1 MGTAAIPASM
11 APLALLG
18 KRHAGSSGEGMKR
31 ILIVKVTSLGD
42 IVHGLPIVADLQ
54 RAYPGVAVDWAAD
67 AAFADLLRWHSGIS
81 RVLCAPLRRFKKQR
95 KLVDLKEIAASIG
108 ELRRFEYDAVIDIH
122 GVYKSAIISFLS
134 RSNARYGYRSA
145 DLGER
150 GAAFAYTTRFARE
163 HGLNAWEGLRKSVSD
178 AFGYSLVGGPRFD
191 LQIPQSGAAP
201 EVAERGPFAMLFHS
215 GSGEEKRWP
224 VARWHAI
231 GRYLRERGIAS
242 ALPWGSEVEHAN
254 AVAIAD
260 GIPGAVVLPRL
271 TLERVAQHVDLSAL
285 VVGVDTGFVHLASAL
300 RKPTVMIFTATSKR
314 LFGID
319 VPGCS
324 MSVGDEGHP
333 PEIQEVRDA
342 IEQVCPAV
350 AKRNAPFIEMPMYAL
365 GAAVSGQRSEHKQ
378 PEMSHTETF

>member
-1 MGTAAIPASM
+1 
-11 APLALLG
+11 
-18 KRHAGSSGEGMKR
+18 MKR

-42 IVHGLPIVADLQ
+42 IVHGLPVVADLQ
-54 RAYPGVAVDWAAD
+54 LAYPGVAIDWAAD

-81 RVLCAPLRRFKKQR
+81 RVLCAPLRQFKKQR
-95 KLVDLKEIAASIG
+95 RLVDLKEIAASIG

-150 GAAFAYTTRFARE
+150 GAAFAYTMRFARE
-163 HGLNAWEGLRKSVSD
+163 QGLNAWEGLRKSVSN

-191 LQIPQSGAAP
+191 LQIPHLSAAL
-201 EVAERGPFAMLFHS
+201 ELAERGPFAMLFHS

-224 VARWHAI
+224 VSRWHVI
-231 GRYLRERGIAS
+231 GRYLREQGITS
-242 ALPWGSEVEHAN
+242 ALPWGSETEYAN

-271 TLERVAQHVDLSAL
+271 TLLQVAQHVDLSTL
-285 VVGVDTGFVHLASAL
+285 VVGVDTGLVHLASAL

-319 VPGCS
+319 VSGCS
-324 MSVGDEGHP
+324 VSVGDENLS
-333 PEIQEVRDA
+333 PEVQDVRDA
-342 IEQVCPAV
+342 IEQVCPAI
-350 AKRNAPFIEMPMYAL
+350 AKRNAPVIEMPLYGLHA
-365 GAAVSGQRSEHKQ
+365 
-378 PEMSHTETF
+378 T

>member
-1 MGTAAIPASM
+1 
-11 APLALLG
+11 
-18 KRHAGSSGEGMKR
+18 MKR
-31 ILIVKVTSLGD
+31 VLIVKVTSLGD

-81 RVLCAPLRRFKKQR
+81 RVLCAPLRQFKKQR

-150 GAAFAYTTRFARE
+150 GAAFAYNMRFARGD
-163 HGLNAWEGLRKSVSD
+163 GLNAWEGLRKSVSD

-191 LQIPQSGAAP
+191 LQIPPPGAAP
-201 EVAERGPFAMLFHS
+201 ELAERGPFAMLFHA
-215 GSGEEKRWP
+215 GSSEEKRWP
-224 VARWHAI
+224 VTRWHAI

-242 ALPWGSEVEHAN
+242 ALPWGSEAEHAN

-271 TLERVAQHVDLSAL
+271 TLERVAQHIELSTL
-285 VVGVDTGFVHLASAL
+285 VVGMDTGFVHLASAL

-324 MSVGDEGHP
+324 MSVGDEGRP
-333 PEIQEVRDA
+333 PEVQEVRDA

-350 AKRNAPFIEMPMYAL
+350 AVTNAPLIEMPMYGLHAT
-365 GAAVSGQRSEHKQ
+365 ASAQRSAHKHA
-378 PEMSHTETF
+378 ETMHTGTS